1 MKKQVLLRWFWSI
14 LEYLM
19 VFPVILIIAGLT
31 FDKNVQVMFTLSL
44 PFHMLVPIVITMAL
58 KRFSNLLITVVT
70 ILYTA
75 LAAALWVIIVP
86 LDAVEEIIVTLLAT
100 CFFFI
105 WGIRSGIGESGR
117 NLFFYSVGLV
127 IYGISVFFISK
138 SSVLEHLTGTAAAF
152 AVIYVIVGLPIANRR
167 FLLFE
172 TREKSSVKVIPGSVM
187 RGNWIITIVII
198 AAMLLLSLWDSFVN
212 AVVYV
217 AKGIA
222 FVIGKV
228 IDFFAS
234 LYEPLGPAPDGA
246 GMEDMP
252 FPAEEGH
259 SIIGVILDILAILF
273 LLFILF
279 LTIRYIA
286 RNYKRILRAIQ
297 DVISGLLGSFK
308 KWSSTELGYFDRQES
323 ILKTEMPKKPSI
335 IKRIFR
341 REPRWRDM
349 KDNASRVRFIYTK
362 FVTENIRRGFNFSC
376 TETPAETIKRIAERN
391 KQDIKVHEKIKSA
404 YNSAR
409 YSCATPC
416 DDTVNELKNMY
427 LK

>member
-86 LDAVEEIIVTLLAT
+86 LDAVEEIIVTILAT

-172 TREKSSVKVIPGSVM
+172 TREK
-187 RGNWIITIVII
+187 
-198 AAMLLLSLWDSFVN
+198 AA
-212 AVVYV
+212 
-217 AKGIA
+217 
-222 FVIGKV
+222 
-228 IDFFAS
+228 
-234 LYEPLGPAPDGA
+234 
-246 GMEDMP
+246 
-252 FPAEEGH
+252 
-259 SIIGVILDILAILF
+259 
-273 LLFILF
+273 
-279 LTIRYIA
+279 
-286 RNYKRILRAIQ
+286 
-297 DVISGLLGSFK
+297 
-308 KWSSTELGYFDRQES
+308 
-323 ILKTEMPKKPSI
+323 
-335 IKRIFR
+335 
-341 REPRWRDM
+341 
-349 KDNASRVRFIYTK
+349 
-362 FVTENIRRGFNFSC
+362 
-376 TETPAETIKRIAERN
+376 
-391 KQDIKVHEKIKSA
+391 
-404 YNSAR
+404 
-409 YSCATPC
+409 
-416 DDTVNELKNMY
+416 
-427 LK
+427 

>member
-286 RNYKRILRAIQ
+286 Q
-297 DVISGLLGSFK
+297 V
-308 KWSSTELGYFDRQES
+308 EGYERQCFPCQVYLYE
-323 ILKTEMPKKPSI
+323 ICYRKH
-335 IKRIFR
+335 
-341 REPRWRDM
+341 
-349 KDNASRVRFIYTK
+349 TK
-362 FVTENIRRGFNFSC
+362 GF
-376 TETPAETIKRIAERN
+376 
-391 KQDIKVHEKIKSA
+391 
-404 YNSAR
+404 
-409 YSCATPC
+409 
-416 DDTVNELKNMY
+416 
-427 LK
+427 